1 MKKRQAI
8 ALPPRMKKAV
18 ARLRWP
24 VLGFLLCAG
33 QMAGVYAPF
42 ALAAVTAAGI
52 RLPGLA
58 AVMGVAG
65 GAFLFMDFQSGLR
78 CTAAAILIFAA
89 KTALYDT
96 AVYKKPYFRPACAAI
111 FLLLVQSIYL
121 LGRSG
126 QSWLLALCAAATAAG
141 AAWLTVIRQGKWGV
155 LCGLVLAAVPV
166 TAFSFSVGRALMM
179 ALLLALCRGCG
190 ISQCAALGGCLG
202 LLTDLTAAQPTV
214 LYTVIWGAG
223 GAVGGLLRRLPRPV
237 QGLCAAG
244 VCGGLGLLFGQ
255 EVMPVTLWESL
266 AGAMLYT
273 FIPEKWLPKRYT
285 AGKRT
290 EGAPQPMPYARP
302 AAALRALYDSFFR
315 GGAAPALGEPI
326 GIVRPGRKRGVQRLR
341 AAHGLLAKAL
351 RRDLQRLQ

>member
-8 ALPPRMKKAV
+8 ALPPRIKKAV
-18 ARLRWP
+18 ARLKWP

-42 ALAAVTAAGI
+42 ALAAVAAAGI

-89 KTALYDT
+89 NTALYDT
-96 AVYKKPYFRPACAAI
+96 AVYKKPYFRPACAAF

-126 QSWLLALCAAATAAG
+126 QSWLLALCAAVTAAG

-179 ALLLALCRGCG
+179 ALLLALCRGMHY
-190 ISQCAALGGCLG
+190 ALVELYV
-202 LLTDLTAAQPTV
+202 LVQTAAAYEK
-214 LYTVIWGAG
+214 LGKRREA
-223 GAVGGLLRRLPRPV
+223 AELLRERCGEKPV
-237 QGLCAAG
+237 
-244 VCGGLGLLFGQ
+244 
-255 EVMPVTLWESL
+255 
-266 AGAMLYT
+266 
-273 FIPEKWLPKRYT
+273 
-285 AGKRT
+285 
-290 EGAPQPMPYARP
+290 
-302 AAALRALYDSFFR
+302 
-315 GGAAPALGEPI
+315 
-326 GIVRPGRKRGVQRLR
+326 
-341 AAHGLLAKAL
+341 LLATHDREAI
-351 RRDLQRLQ
+351 RLLGWPVVELENA